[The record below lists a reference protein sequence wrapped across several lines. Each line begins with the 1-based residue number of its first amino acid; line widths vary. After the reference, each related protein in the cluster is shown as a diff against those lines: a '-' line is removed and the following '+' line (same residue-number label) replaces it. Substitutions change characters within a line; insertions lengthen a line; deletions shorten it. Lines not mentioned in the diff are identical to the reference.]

1 MKEQWGCYGGEIK
14 TNSNSLP
21 QQISANNVRILL
33 LPSTN
38 FQVYGLKFTWVTHD
52 EQHIPMAGSA
62 VLSGF
67 QKHQLQ
73 VGFIL
78 GFFWGGGF

>member
-1 MKEQWGCYGGEIK
+1 MDK
-14 TNSNSLP
+14 
-21 QQISANNVRILL
+21 V
-33 LPSTN
+33 
-38 FQVYGLKFTWVTHD
+38 TWVTHD

-67 QKHQLQ
+67 QKHKLQ

-78 GFFWGGGF
+78 GFFFGGCGGGILNIHTEGISTTTEKPKPEINTFCPKPGKAQTGK